1 MKKTIL
7 PLCAAL
13 LVTAGLASCGTTEQT
28 SSSSSKDDAKKTVTL
43 SVWVPTEQIDWA
55 KERIEK
61 FKKANENTDYR
72 INVSAVSEGKV
83 YEEIKKEPTGA
94 ADVFFY
100 AGDNLGPLME
110 DTYMHLATLF
120 INLYKV
126 K

>member
-83 YEEIKKEPTGA
+83 YEEIKKEPT
-94 ADVFFY
+94 
-100 AGDNLGPLME
+100 
-110 DTYMHLATLF
+110 
-120 INLYKV
+120 
-126 K
+126 